1 MIAYEN
7 RRDKMPC
14 YTMLYSVYEP
24 GVDFEPSDDLH
35 ALKILTGYRLHPG
48 CVLWRVEATYARNT
62 KPVFYY
68 VVSTSRAAAMS
79 KFLNIAPW
87 LGIIKSVVPL
97 NEADAEV
104 VLNNPAKFILW

>member
-1 MIAYEN
+1 MKTEGV
-7 RRDKMPC
+7 RRRG
-14 YTMLYSVYEP
+14 YTEIYHVFEP

-35 ALKILTGYRLHPG
+35 LVKCLARYNLHDG
-48 CVLWRVEATYARNT
+48 FLVWQVEATYARNM
-62 KPVFYY
+62 KPAFYY
-68 VVSTSRAAAMS
+68 VVSYSRAAAMS

-104 VLNNPAKFILW
+104 VLSNPAKFILW

>member
-1 MIAYEN
+1 MKIEEIK
-7 RRDKMPC
+7 RLG

-24 GVDFEPSDDLH
+24 GVDFDPSDDLYV
-35 ALKILTGYRLHPG
+35 LKTLTGYRLHTG
-48 CVLWRVEATYARNT
+48 YGLWMVEATYARSV

-87 LGIIKSVVPL
+87 LSIIKSVVPL

-104 VLNNPAKFILW
+104 VLSNPAKFILW

>member
-1 MIAYEN
+1 MKIEEIKC
-7 RRDKMPC
+7 RG

-48 CVLWRVEATYARNT
+48 CVLWRVEATYARNV
-62 KPVFYY
+62 KPAFYY
-68 VVSTSRAAAMS
+68 VVSYSRAAAMS

-104 VLNNPAKFILW
+104 VLSNPAKFILW